1 MIAHRKT
8 KIKIKTKQGQKMEIL
23 TTIKTPKNFNSED
36 ITLMNAAEEKILQNP
51 EFIKLQQDHKFGD
64 CADAENGD
72 FCDFWFE
79 DADGFI
85 KVIF

>member
-1 MIAHRKT
+1 
-8 KIKIKTKQGQKMEIL
+8 MEIL

-36 ITLMNAAEEKILQNP
+36 IGLMNAAEEEILQNP
-51 EFIKLQQDHKFGD
+51 EFIKLQQDHKFGY
-64 CADAENGD
+64 CAADD
-72 FCDFWFE
+72 SDLCDFWFE